1 MINLIENKFNNIEWV
16 TFLDS
21 GVSWPILWVSVCTH
35 WWEVVWLD
43 ILNYLFNEIDIR
55 NYLLKWQIY
64 FIVNNIKAAN
74 KMLDLIKNWKQIT
87 QQDLIESRF
96 IDENMNR
103 CCSVENLK
111 KSIQENKL
119 DQGAYMALIY
129 YYSEENDYKNMFD
142 TINQVNKIFEKDEK
156 ILQTFNNYAKDF
168 LLKKNYEISK
178 KIKKATLDKYND
190 ADTAFI
196 YAENLKYQNNWLSHN

>member
-21 GVSWPILWVSVCTH
+21 GVSWSILWVSVCTH

-43 ILNYLFNEIDIR
+43 ILNYLFNEIDIK
-55 NYLLKWQIY
+55 NNLLKWQIY

-74 KMLDLIKNWKQIT
+74 KMLDLINNWKQIT
-87 QQDLIESRF
+87 QQDLIETRF

-111 KSIQENKL
+111 KI
-119 DQGAYMALIY
+119 
-129 YYSEENDYKNMFD
+129 
-142 TINQVNKIFEKDEK
+142 
-156 ILQTFNNYAKDF
+156 
-168 LLKKNYEISK
+168 
-178 KIKKATLDKYND
+178 
-190 ADTAFI
+190 
-196 YAENLKYQNNWLSHN
+196 